1 MICAAIIAKMRK
13 DKLYAVGSL
22 ALFVWI
28 SMTYFLFVHR
38 PNGEAVRRRLVG
50 LIDKDQTVSDSIN
63 SFRIKLSDFEQRL
76 KSASLGIIHILRNH
90 FRAVARSENPGG
102 LVVLWWA

>member
-1 MICAAIIAKMRK
+1 MRK

-22 ALFVWI
+22 ALFVWM

-50 LIDKDQTVSDSIN
+50 LIDKDKTVSDSID

-76 KSASLGIIHILRNH
+76 KTASLDNSQLLETLLE
-90 FRAVARSENPGG
+90 AVNESRRQKDEEKSVKINDAKKRG
-102 LVVLWWA
+102 